1 MFPSFN
7 PCFAQLEEHRAEQK
21 KLKYLQKRQAQITK
35 EKDQL
40 QSEHSRAI
48 LARSKLESLCR
59 ELQRHNKNLKVS
71 GSLSTVPSSEAKDDV
86 DTLPSPSSAK
96 SKVLLHLHMQ
106 YIIIIYTLWSW
117 GLFTPRPLCF
127 SFGNIPALLDTGF
140 AHTSS
145 KLSLQY

>member
-1 MFPSFN
+1 MVPCFN
-7 PCFAQLEEHRAEQK
+7 PCFTQLEEHRAEQK

-71 GSLSTVPSSEAKDDV
+71 GSLITTPSSEGKDDA
-86 DTLPSPSSAK
+86 DTLPSPSSTK
-96 SKVLLHLHMQ
+96 SKGFLHLHMQ
-106 YIIIIYTLWSW
+106 YVIITYML
-117 GLFTPRPLCF
+117 
-127 SFGNIPALLDTGF
+127 
-140 AHTSS
+140 
-145 KLSLQY
+145 

>member
-1 MFPSFN
+1 MFPCFN
-7 PCFAQLEEHRAEQK
+7 PHFTQLEEHRAEQK

-71 GSLSTVPSSEAKDDV
+71 GSLSTVPSTGVKDGADPI
-86 DTLPSPSSAK
+86 PSPSSTK
-96 SKVLLHLHMQ
+96 SKRILHLHMQ
-106 YIIIIYTLWSW
+106 YIIVYML
-117 GLFTPRPLCF
+117 
-127 SFGNIPALLDTGF
+127 
-140 AHTSS
+140 
-145 KLSLQY
+145 

>member
-71 GSLSTVPSSEAKDDV
+71 GSLSTVPSSEGKDDV

-96 SKVLLHLHMQ
+96 SKALLHLHMQ
-106 YIIIIYTLWSW
+106 YIIIIYTL
-117 GLFTPRPLCF
+117 
-127 SFGNIPALLDTGF
+127 
-140 AHTSS
+140 
-145 KLSLQY
+145 